1 MAASRVLSIPN
12 PRVESE
18 EKTGGKAAHGREGA
32 WRAQR
37 SLGLEAVP
45 SLVSRASPL
54 TGNSEH

>member
-1 MAASRVLSIPN
+1 MAASRVLGIPSL
-12 PRVESE
+12 RVKGE
-18 EKTGGKAAHGREGA
+18 ETVSGKADHGREGA